1 MGMLEVR
8 SFKFAE
14 RMHTLTIFRPPAVAF
29 ALRRLFLALILVVPL
44 GVGLGQDFEGK
55 TITEVEI
62 RYRGAKTVSEARL
75 RNFMGTKA
83 GGKYSNEQL
92 DEDIRNLY
100 ESGLVDDVIW
110 LAEPKGGQVKLIAEV
125 TTRPALGGVGF
136 VGNTA
141 FSDKKLARESGLKGG
156 GSLSDEQILQAR
168 RKIEDYYFGYGY
180 PDVMV
185 THRMQGTDR
194 AGVADLVF
202 VIDEGGKSEVRKI
215 RFEGNNSIDS
225 KTLRKEMKTK
235 PKGLF
240 SFLSKSGRYEVEQL
254 DEDVEAV
261 LDYYRNKGYLRV
273 SSPGVRREPV
283 KDGRV
288 DLVIPINEGA
298 KYTVKGVAFGRMTVF
313 TSDELYPALTLQAGK
328 PYSAEKMRADITM
341 IRDYYGSRGYADAT
355 VTPDIRNAGP
365 NEVNVI
371 YRITE
376 GKRYRV
382 GRVNISGNVKTQ
394 DRVIRREIPLK
405 PGDYFNSV
413 ELETTDAVLTN
424 LNYFNDVQV
433 SGSPAGGGYRDI
445 NVLVDE
451 KKTGQVSFGLG
462 FSSVD
467 SVVGYV
473 TVEQSNFDITNPWSF
488 TGGGQRFSASLRAGS
503 ERRDFS
509 ISLVEPWFMG
519 RKLAF
524 GGELY
529 YKDAY
534 YLSDVYDQTNVGG
547 ALFFRWPISDKAY
560 LRAEYRMENVDISP
574 DGLIPG
580 GSYFDNAVNPG
591 VMGDFL
597 RSAVAVNY
605 VYDSRDSNIT
615 PRRGE
620 KIDVGVTLAGGLFG
634 GDVETYTVRA
644 AGTKH
649 WNLWWDT
656 ILTINGELAVV
667 DTMNNGDRVPV
678 SDLLALGG
686 ARTLRGF
693 EYRDVGPR
701 DVPGVPYGQGVPGVV
716 GPGSTGEVFGGQSL
730 AFVSFEYTVPLVENV
745 RAAAFFDAG
754 MVNRDAWD
762 FDTSMLHS
770 DAGIGLRLNLPFG
783 PLALDYA
790 IPIESPDPIADKGGQ
805 FQFYLNYQF

>member
-1 MGMLEVR
+1 MVAYAL
-8 SFKFAE
+8 
-14 RMHTLTIFRPPAVAF
+14 FR
-29 ALRRLFLALILVVPL
+29 LLLILFCVLPL
-44 GVGLGQDFEGK
+44 GVATVGAQDFEGK
-55 TITEVEI
+55 TISEVEV
-62 RYRGAKTVSEARL
+62 RYRGAKTVDEARI
-75 RNFMGTKA
+75 RNFMSTKA
-83 GGKYSNEQL
+83 GQKYSSEKL
-92 DEDIRNLY
+92 DEDIRTLY
-100 ESGLVDDVIW
+100 ESGLVDDVRF
-110 LAEPKGGQVKLIAEV
+110 LAEPQGAKVKLIAEV
-125 TTRPALGGVGF
+125 TTRPGLGGVGF
-136 VGNTA
+136 VGNTVFKDA
-141 FSDKKLARESGLKGG
+141 KLAKESGLKGG
-156 GSLSDEQILQAR
+156 SSLSDEQILQAR
-168 RKIEDYYFGYGY
+168 RKIEAYYEGYGY

-185 THRMQGTDR
+185 THRMQETDR

-215 RFEGNNSIDS
+215 RFEGNNSFDE

-240 SFLSKSGRYEVEQL
+240 SWLSKSGRYEVEQL
-254 DEDVEAV
+254 DDDVEAV
-261 LDYYRNKGYLRV
+261 LDFYRNKGFLRV
-273 SSPGVRREPV
+273 STSGVRREPV

-288 DLVIPINEGA
+288 DLVIPINEGI
-298 KYTVKGVAFGRMTVF
+298 KYTVKGVAFGKMTVF
-313 TSDELYPALTLQAGK
+313 TSEELYPALTLNAGEA
-328 PYSAEKMRADITM
+328 YSARKMRADITM

-355 VTPDIRNAGP
+355 VTPDIRNAGT
-365 NEVNVI
+365 NQVNII

-376 GKRYRV
+376 GSRYRV
-382 GRVNISGNVKTQ
+382 GRVNITGNVKTQ

-413 ELETTDAVLTN
+413 ELDTTKAVLTN

-433 SGSPAGGGYRDI
+433 NGSPSGGGYRDI

-451 KKTGQVSFGLG
+451 KKTGQISFGLG
-462 FSSVD
+462 FSSID

-519 RKLAF
+519 KRLAL

-547 ALFFRWPISDKAY
+547 AVFLRWPIGNKAY
-560 LRAEYRMENVDISP
+560 LRAEYRLEQVDLSL
-574 DGLIPG
+574 DGPVPA
-580 GSYFDNAVNPG
+580 GSYFRQPG

-597 RSAVAVNY
+597 RSAVAANY

-615 PRRGE
+615 PRQGE
-620 KIDVGVTLAGGLFG
+620 KLDVGVTVAGGILG

-656 ILTINGELAVV
+656 ILTLNGEVAVV
-667 DTMNNGDRVPV
+667 DTMGGGNRVPV

-701 DVPGVPYGQGVPGVV
+701 DVAGYPGVTAPG
-716 GPGSTGEVFGGQSL
+716 TGEVIGGQSL
-730 AFVSFEYTVPLVENV
+730 AFLSLEYTVPLVENV

-762 FDTSMLHS
+762 FGTSQLHS
-770 DAGIGLRLNLPFG
+770 DAGLGLRLNLPFG

-790 IPIESPDPIADKGGQ
+790 IPIESPDPLADKGGQ

>member
-1 MGMLEVR
+1 MLEVR

-14 RMHTLTIFRPPAVAF
+14 RMHTLTIFRPKAVAF
-29 ALRRLFLALILVVPL
+29 ALRRLFLTLLCVLPL

-55 TITEVEI
+55 TISEVQI

-83 GGKYSNEQL
+83 GGKYSSEQL
-92 DEDIRNLY
+92 DEDIRSLY

-110 LAEPKGGQVKLIAEV
+110 LAEPQGAKVKLIADV
-125 TTRPALGGVGF
+125 LTRPALGGVGF

-141 FSDKKLARESGLKGG
+141 FSDKKLAKESGLKGG

-185 THRMQGTDR
+185 THRMQGTDKP
-194 AGVADLVF
+194 GVADLVF
-202 VIDEGGKSEVRKI
+202 VVDEGGKSEVRKI
-215 RFEGNNSIDS
+215 RFEGNHSIDS

-298 KYTVKGVAFGRMTVF
+298 KYTVKGVAFGKMTVF
-313 TSDELYPALTLQAGK
+313 TSEELYPALTLAAGK
-328 PYSAEKMRADITM
+328 PYSAKRMRDDITM
-341 IRDYYGSRGYADAT
+341 IRSYYGSRGYADAT

-413 ELETTDAVLTN
+413 ELETTDARLTN
-424 LNYFNDVQV
+424 MRYFNDVQV
-433 SGSPAGGGYRDI
+433 GASPAGGGYRDI

-451 KKTGQVSFGLG
+451 KKTGQVSFGVG

-473 TVEQSNFDITNPWSF
+473 TVEQTNFDISNPWSF
-488 TGGGQRFSASLRAGS
+488 TGAGQRFSASLRAGS

-509 ISLVEPWFMG
+509 VSLIEPWFTG
-519 RKLAF
+519 RRLDF

-529 YKDAY
+529 YKDNY
-534 YLSDVYDQTNVGG
+534 FISDVYDQTNIGG
-547 ALFFRWPISDKAY
+547 AVFLRWPLGEHGA
-560 LRAEYRMENVDISP
+560 LRAEYRLEQVDLSL
-574 DGLIPG
+574 DGPVPA
-580 GSYFDNAVNPG
+580 GSYFATPG

-597 RSAVAVNY
+597 RSAVSVNY
-605 VYDSRDSNIT
+605 IYDSRDDNIL
-615 PRRGE
+615 PREGE
-620 KIDVGVTLAGGLFG
+620 KLDIGVTLAGELLG
-634 GDVETYTVRA
+634 GDVDTYTVRA

-656 ILTINGELAVV
+656 ILTLNGEVAVV
-667 DTMNNGDRVPV
+667 DTTSGGGTVPV

-701 DVPGVPYGQGVPGVV
+701 DSAPLFPGG
-716 GPGSTGEVFGGQSL
+716 TGEVIGGQSL
-730 AFVSFEYTVPLVENV
+730 GFMSVEYTVPLVENV
-745 RAAAFFDAG
+745 RAAVFYDMGF
-754 MVNRDAWD
+754 VNIDAWD
-762 FDTSMLHS
+762 FSTSSLHS

-790 IPIESPDPIADKGGQ
+790 IPVESPDPLADKGGQ